1 MHKHILFVCL
11 FFLVTF
17 NAFSQEDF
25 EEEAAD
31 TVSTTLPITIRKG
44 LFTSFYQNNEK
55 LSTSLLQEVVVKSP
69 EAVSEMKRARRNYLT
84 AVALNTLGSFMVAY
98 PVASSVLSGSK
109 INWKLTG
116 LGAGMLVVG
125 IPLSKIAT
133 KHAVNAA
140 EIHNRRVG
148 KPTGYRNNLKLNFA
162 PTGAGLSWTF

>member
-1 MHKHILFVCL
+1 MHKHILFIGL

-17 NAFSQEDF
+17 NAFAQDDF
-25 EEEAAD
+25 EDEAAD

-69 EAVSEMKRARRNYLT
+69 EAVSEMKRARKNYLT

-98 PVASSVLSGSK
+98 PIASSVLSGSK

-116 LGAGMLVVG
+116 LGAAMLAVG
-125 IPLSKIAT
+125 IPLSRVAT
-133 KHAVNAA
+133 KRAVNAA

-148 KPTGYRNNLKLNFA
+148 NSTGYKSNLKMNFT